1 MAEAY
6 NPDVLSCLANLSNDE
21 VFTPPSVV
29 NKMLGLL
36 PQELFESPATTFLD
50 PAAKSGVFLR
60 EITKRLIVGLEKKI
74 PDLQERVDHILHKQ
88 VFGIATTELTS
99 LVSRR
104 SLYCS
109 KYPNC
114 KYSVSK
120 FDTVEGNI
128 RYRALRHTFVN
139 GRCKWCGAS
148 ASQFD
153 RDESLESHAYEF
165 IHILKPQEIFNM
177 KFDVIIG
184 NPPYQMADG
193 GNGVSAKPIY
203 NLFVEQA
210 KNMNPRY
217 LVMIIPARWY
227 SGGKGLDRFRDDM
240 LADKRIKELHDFVNS
255 KDCFDGLS
263 VSGGICY
270 FLWDKDYK
278 GKCMFNSVNAGVS
291 SSSMRTLNEFPIFV
305 RYNEAVS
312 VIYKVKSN
320 QENTIV
326 SIVSSR
332 NPFGISTNM
341 RGQDSCFKGAYKL
354 VSSDGDGYI
363 KGAEIRSGHLLSNS
377 YKVMITRVMREHAG
391 EPAKDGKFGVLAT
404 VRVLRPREVC
414 TDSYIVAG
422 KFDQEACAENLA
434 SYLRTKFLRFL
445 LLQAAASINLA
456 KATYQFVPMQDFSK
470 PWTDE
475 ELYKKYSLTK
485 DEIAFIESMIKPME

>member
-1 MAEAY
+1 
-6 NPDVLSCLANLSNDE
+6 
-21 VFTPPSVV
+21 
-29 NKMLGLL
+29 
-36 PQELFESPATTFLD
+36 
-50 PAAKSGVFLR
+50 
-60 EITKRLIVGLEKKI
+60 
-74 PDLQERVDHILHKQ
+74 
-88 VFGIATTELTS
+88 
-99 LVSRR
+99 
-104 SLYCS
+104 
-109 KYPNC
+109 
-114 KYSVSK
+114 
-120 FDTVEGNI
+120 
-128 RYRALRHTFVN
+128 
-139 GRCKWCGAS
+139 
-148 ASQFD
+148 
-153 RDESLESHAYEF
+153 
-165 IHILKPQEIFNM
+165 
-177 KFDVIIG
+177 
-184 NPPYQMADG
+184 MADG

-391 EPAKDGKFGVLAT
+391 EPAKDGKFGV
-404 VRVLRPREVC
+404 
-414 TDSYIVAG
+414 
-422 KFDQEACAENLA
+422 
-434 SYLRTKFLRFL
+434 
-445 LLQAAASINLA
+445 
-456 KATYQFVPMQDFSK
+456 
-470 PWTDE
+470 
-475 ELYKKYSLTK
+475 
-485 DEIAFIESMIKPME
+485 